1 MRTEG
6 VPARRRI
13 GIFFKSPVAGRV
25 KTRLCP
31 PLDPAE
37 AAMLYAAFL
46 ADTLSL
52 CRGVAGA
59 EITLFHAGE
68 SPTAD
73 PREALPGAAGLPW
86 LPQAGDDLGARMAAA
101 LHTLLADGPG
111 PVRAL
116 LVGTDHPDLPAGR
129 IEAAFAA
136 LERNDL
142 VLGPTSDGGY
152 YLVGLSR
159 PIPGLFDGIAWST
172 EVVYLQQVER
182 AAALGVTRATLP
194 AWQDVDTPDDLA
206 ELRQRL
212 TLSASLNPEIAAST
226 RRALNSLASLK

>member
-1 MRTEG
+1 MTEG
-6 VPARRRI
+6 ASARRRI

-31 PLDPAE
+31 PLTPAE
-37 AAMLYAAFL
+37 AATLYAAFL
-46 ADTLSL
+46 ADTIAL
-52 CRGVAGA
+52 CRNVAGA

-73 PREALPGAAGLPW
+73 PREGVPGAGDLPW
-86 LPQAGDDLGARMAAA
+86 RTQAGDDLGARMAAA
-101 LHTLLADGPG
+101 LEALLADGPD

-129 IEAAFAA
+129 IEAAFVA
-136 LERNDL
+136 LERSDL

-159 PIPGLFDGIAWST
+159 PVPGLFEGIAWST
-172 EVVYLQQVER
+172 EVVYRQQVER
-182 AAALGVTRATLP
+182 AGTLGVTRATLP
-194 AWQDVDTPDDLA
+194 AWQDVDTPDDLV
-206 ELRQRL
+206 ELRRRL
-212 TLSASLNPEIAAST
+212 IATASIIPENAPST